1 MTRNSELNYHAKTSG
16 EGEPLVLLHGFSG
29 SGADWAAHLPALT
42 PHFRVVTVDLPGHG
56 KTDSPT
62 DPAHYTIENMAQ
74 DLISLLES
82 LDLGQVHLLGYSMG
96 GRLALYLAIHYP
108 TAIKSLIL
116 ESASPGL
123 ASPEERQARI
133 ASDQA
138 LATQIE
144 QKGLSWFADY
154 WGNIPLFASQKNL
167 QQAIQDDVRAR
178 RLNNNPHGLVN
189 SLRGMG
195 TGVQPSLWP
204 HLSALKRPVLL
215 LTGEHDS
222 KFVAINQQ
230 MQTQIPDA
238 QHIIIP
244 DAGHTVHLEQPVLF
258 EKNILDF
265 LTSVKR

>member
-1 MTRNSELNYHAKTSG
+1 MMIYYETDGN
-16 EGEPLVLLHGFSG
+16 GEPLVVLHGFSG
-29 SGADWAAHLPALT
+29 SGADWAAHLPTFT

-62 DPAHYTIENMAQ
+62 DLSHYSIENTASG
-74 DLISLLES
+74 LISLFES

-108 TAIKSLIL
+108 AAIKSLIL

-123 ASPEERQARI
+123 ASSEERLARI
-133 ASDQA
+133 ASDEA
-138 LATQIE
+138 LAAQIE
-144 QKGLSWFADY
+144 QNGMSWFADY

-167 QQAIQDDVRAR
+167 LQTLQDDVRAR
-178 RLNNNPHGLVN
+178 RLNNNPHGLAN
-189 SLRGMG
+189 SLRGVG
-195 TGVQPSLWP
+195 TGVQPSIWSQLGT
-204 HLSALKRPVLL
+204 LKMPVLL
-215 LTGEHDS
+215 ITGALDT

-230 MQTQIPDA
+230 MQAQLPDA
-238 QHIIIP
+238 KHIIIP
-244 DAGHTVHLEQPVLF
+244 DAGHTVHMEQPVLF